1 MISDAFDPRLLKA
14 FVSVCSHGS
23 INRAA
28 AEDGR
33 AQSALSTQI
42 KRLEEV
48 VGKQLLRRTGRGV
61 IPTDAG
67 EVMLAYA
74 KRIIFLGEDAAAR
87 FQEAEATSELRI
99 GLAETIAVNT
109 LQAALGKI
117 RRAMPTLQLSVTIDH
132 GSGIAQRW
140 ADGALDIAIATCSAF
155 SADPLE
161 VWDVDLHW
169 VCAIDAT
176 IDAERPLDVIV
187 YAEPCAWRR
196 TMFEKLMDADL
207 EFRIA
212 LTSHNAAAM
221 TAAVE
226 NGLGLALLTRESINP
241 RTMRVVSSMFKG
253 ASPTVK
259 YGLYTSRKRSH
270 ATDRVIDLLRQSVLS
285 LSDRAAATV

>member
-1 MISDAFDPRLLKA
+1 M
-14 FVSVCSHGS
+14 
-23 INRAA
+23 
-28 AEDGR
+28 
-33 AQSALSTQI
+33 
-42 KRLEEV
+42 
-48 VGKQLLRRTGRGV
+48 

-74 KRIIFLGEDAAAR
+74 KRIIFLGEEAAAR
-87 FQEAEATSELRI
+87 FQEVEAASELRI

-109 LQAALGKI
+109 LQVALGKI

-176 IDAERPLDVIV
+176 IDVARPLDVIV

-196 TMFEKLMDADL
+196 TMFEKLMDAEL

-226 NGLGLALLTRESINP
+226 NGLGLALLTREIINP